1 MEYGSYCIFSAHYVP
16 HIGGIEKYTDNLARE
31 LASRGNRTVI
41 VTNAL
46 NDDAGR
52 EKISSDLEVFRMP
65 CIPIFSGRLPLP
77 KKNALFRRLWEE
89 LSAIQF
95 DGLLINARFYPHT
108 FLGLN
113 LASKQGL
120 VPIVVDHGSAYLTFG
135 NKVLDPFVA
144 AYEKTVTHFVKKS
157 GARFYAVST
166 KGINWL
172 NNFGIKGRGVLSNSI
187 DARSYRASASDRD
200 YRDEFNIEP
209 DALLISY
216 TGRLIPEKGIVQL
229 MEVARILK
237 CENANAVFLL
247 AGDGPLRERAELM
260 NPGNVVFLGKTS
272 PEDIAALMIQ
282 SDLLCMLTR
291 SEGFST
297 SLLEASACGTPAL
310 ITDVGGVD
318 ELIPDSSYGTIL
330 PNDSAR
336 MAVDELKRFL
346 VDRTL
351 LENQG
356 NKVRERTEK
365 LFSWQKTA
373 DDVLAA
379 FRAAS
384 VGD

>member
-1 MEYGSYCIFSAHYVP
+1 MEYGSYCIFSAHYIP

-31 LASRGNRTVI
+31 LAGRGNRTVI

-52 EKISSDLEVFRMP
+52 EKISSNLEVFRMP
-65 CIPIFSGRLPLP
+65 CVPIFSGRLPLP
-77 KKNALFRRLWEE
+77 KKNALFCRLWEE

-113 LASKQGL
+113 FASKQGL

-135 NKVLDPFVA
+135 NRMLDPFVA
-144 AYEKTVTHFVKKS
+144 AYEKIVTHFVKKS

-166 KGINWL
+166 KGVNWL

-187 DARSYRASASDRD
+187 DASSYRASASSRD

-209 DALLISY
+209 DDLLISY

-237 CENANAVFLL
+237 SENANAVFLL
-247 AGDGPLRERAELM
+247 AGDGPLRERAESM
-260 NPGNVVFLGKTS
+260 NPGNVVFLGRTS
-272 PEDIAALMIQ
+272 PEDIAALMLQ

-336 MAVDELKRFL
+336 MAVDEIKRFL
-346 VDRTL
+346 VDRAL